1 AVSLAP
7 LPIIP
12 NTSWKSAGVAHP
24 SLTILAL
31 LAATVGLPYFL
42 LSSTSPL
49 LQAWYARSHKGG
61 MPYRLFALS
70 NLASMTALL
79 SYPFLIEPNLPA
91 RWQAI
96 LWSGGF
102 VCFAVLSGV
111 MAWRTSAEPA
121 LAQQEIEAEDHAI
134 AAPPWTAR
142 LLWLGLA
149 ASASVLLLAVTTHLT
164 QDVAAIPFLWIVP
177 LTVYL
182 LSFILCFEMPRF
194 YHRAVFL
201 PLLIAS
207 LAFMANSIWPYRKH
221 LR

>member
-49 LQAWYARSHKGG
+49 LQAWYARGHKGG

-79 SYPFLIEPNLPA
+79 SYPFLVEPNLPS
-91 RWQAI
+91 RMQGMI
-96 LWSGGF
+96 WSGGF
-102 VCFAVLSGV
+102 VCFAIVSGV
-111 MAWRTSAEPA
+111 TAWRTNARSALPETGISA
-121 LAQQEIEAEDHAI
+121 TGDL
-134 AAPPWTAR
+134 AAPPTLAVR
-142 LLWLGLA
+142 LL
-149 ASASVLLLAVTTHLT
+149 
-164 QDVAAIPFLWIVP
+164 
-177 LTVYL
+177 
-182 LSFILCFEMPRF
+182 
-194 YHRAVFL
+194 
-201 PLLIAS
+201 
-207 LAFMANSIWPYRKH
+207 
-221 LR
+221 